1 MRSSFTV
8 TTARELIVR
17 LGAPPRLVQ
26 HAVLV
31 GEAAELVLEA
41 LSARRIPVDADFV
54 RLGVVFHD
62 AGKIL
67 HADELERPGH
77 EHEPAGERLLLDAG
91 VEPRVAHCCVSH
103 ARWDEDEVSFEERL
117 VALADKLW
125 KGKREPDLEK
135 RVVEE
140 AAARAGRAFW
150 DLFTDLDERF
160 EAIAATGDERLARSV
175 RRG

>member
-1 MRSSFTV
+1 MHSTFTV
-8 TTARELIVR
+8 ATARELLVR

-26 HAVLV
+26 HTVLV

-67 HADELERPGH
+67 HPDELERPGH
-77 EHEPAGERLLLDAG
+77 EHEPAGERLLLGAG
-91 VEPRVAHCCVSH
+91 VEPRVARCCVSH
-103 ARWDEDEVSFEERL
+103 ARWDQDEVSFEERL

-140 AAARAGRAFW
+140 AAARAGCAFW
-150 DLFTDLDERF
+150 DVFTDLDERF
-160 EAIAATGDERLARSV
+160 EAIAATGDERLARSIP
-175 RRG
+175 